1 VSVPTSW
8 STGRAASREP
18 GAGVQRGRLYRPVHA
33 TTLDGTREVGLLQ
46 DDPVVPASVIKVLVA
61 LEAETALA
69 DGVAPRPRSYWRRW
83 KR

>member
-1 VSVPTSW
+1 VSLVEAFTAAGC
-8 STGRAASREP
+8 TGF
-18 GAGVQRGRLYRPVHA
+18 VHA
-33 TTLDGTREVGLLQ
+33 TTLDGTREVGLRP
-46 DDPVVPASVIKVLVA
+46 DDPVVSASGVKVLLA